1 MNLCKMFNFVRI
13 SGGFKN
19 KFVQAPILKL
29 TSDKLK
35 RQASRRDNMTF
46 KENEIYDLESYL
58 GVDKS
63 DHNLEDQIDSLID
76 QVKLFLND
84 QSDKNSFI
92 KDYNDWVKERIEYE
106 QASEQ
111 KG

>member
-1 MNLCKMFNFVRI
+1 
-13 SGGFKN
+13 
-19 KFVQAPILKL
+19 
-29 TSDKLK
+29 
-35 RQASRRDNMTF
+35 MTF
-46 KENEIYDLESYL
+46 KENETYDLESYL

-92 KDYNDWVKERIEYE
+92 EDYNDWVKERIEYE
-106 QASEQ
+106 R
-111 KG
+111 

>member
-1 MNLCKMFNFVRI
+1 M
-13 SGGFKN
+13 
-19 KFVQAPILKL
+19 Q
-29 TSDKLK
+29 
-35 RQASRRDNMTF
+35 F
-46 KENEIYDLESYL
+46 KENETWDLESYL

-92 KDYNDWVKERIEYE
+92 KDYNDWVKERIQIDDLFYNYE
-106 QASEQ
+106 
-111 KG
+111 K

>member
-1 MNLCKMFNFVRI
+1 MK
-13 SGGFKN
+13 
-19 KFVQAPILKL
+19 
-29 TSDKLK
+29 
-35 RQASRRDNMTF
+35 F

-92 KDYNDWVKERIEYE
+92 KDYNNWVEERIE
-106 QASEQ
+106 SEE
-111 KG
+111 

>member
-1 MNLCKMFNFVRI
+1 
-13 SGGFKN
+13 
-19 KFVQAPILKL
+19 
-29 TSDKLK
+29 
-35 RQASRRDNMTF
+35 MTF

-63 DHNLEDQIDSLID
+63 DHNLEDQIDNLVNEIKLLID
-76 QVKLFLND
+76 N
-84 QSDKNSFI
+84 KNHKKDFI
-92 KDYNDWVKERIEYE
+92 ENYNYWVEERIEYE

>member
-1 MNLCKMFNFVRI
+1 ME
-13 SGGFKN
+13 
-19 KFVQAPILKL
+19 LKEHE
-29 TSDKLK
+29 T
-35 RQASRRDNMTF
+35 
-46 KENEIYDLESYL
+46 YDLESYL

-92 KDYNDWVKERIEYE
+92 EDYNNWVEERIE
-106 QASEQ
+106 SEE
-111 KG
+111 

>member
-1 MNLCKMFNFVRI
+1 
-13 SGGFKN
+13 
-19 KFVQAPILKL
+19 
-29 TSDKLK
+29 
-35 RQASRRDNMTF
+35 MTF
-46 KENEIYDLESYL
+46 KENETYDLESYL

-63 DHNLEDQIDSLID
+63 DHNLEDQIDILID

>member
-1 MNLCKMFNFVRI
+1 
-13 SGGFKN
+13 
-19 KFVQAPILKL
+19 
-29 TSDKLK
+29 
-35 RQASRRDNMTF
+35 MTF
-46 KENEIYDLESYL
+46 KENETYDLESYL

-106 QASEQ
+106 R
-111 KG
+111 

>member
-1 MNLCKMFNFVRI
+1 ME
-13 SGGFKN
+13 
-19 KFVQAPILKL
+19 LKEHE
-29 TSDKLK
+29 TW
-35 RQASRRDNMTF
+35 
-46 KENEIYDLESYL
+46 DLESYL

-92 KDYNDWVKERIEYE
+92 KDYNDWVKERIQYE
-106 QASEQ
+106 
-111 KG
+111 K

>member
-1 MNLCKMFNFVRI
+1 MK
-13 SGGFKN
+13 
-19 KFVQAPILKL
+19 
-29 TSDKLK
+29 
-35 RQASRRDNMTF
+35 F

-63 DHNLEDQIDSLID
+63 DHNLEDQIDNLVNEIKLLID
-76 QVKLFLND
+76 KENHKKD
-84 QSDKNSFI
+84 FI
-92 KDYNDWVKERIEYE
+92 ENYNYWVEERIEYE

>member
-1 MNLCKMFNFVRI
+1 ME
-13 SGGFKN
+13 
-19 KFVQAPILKL
+19 LKEHE
-29 TSDKLK
+29 TW
-35 RQASRRDNMTF
+35 
-46 KENEIYDLESYL
+46 DLESYL

-92 KDYNDWVKERIEYE
+92 KDYNDWVEERIK
-106 QASEQ
+106 SES
-111 KG
+111 KWLK

>member
-1 MNLCKMFNFVRI
+1 
-13 SGGFKN
+13 
-19 KFVQAPILKL
+19 
-29 TSDKLK
+29 
-35 RQASRRDNMTF
+35 MTF
-46 KENEIYDLESYL
+46 KENETYDLESYL

-92 KDYNDWVKERIEYE
+92 KDYNNWVDYPTILLFFLLI
-106 QASEQ
+106 
-111 KG
+111 

>member
-1 MNLCKMFNFVRI
+1 ME
-13 SGGFKN
+13 
-19 KFVQAPILKL
+19 LKEHE
-29 TSDKLK
+29 T
-35 RQASRRDNMTF
+35 
-46 KENEIYDLESYL
+46 YDLESYL

-92 KDYNDWVKERIEYE
+92 EDYNNWVQERKDFEKINH
-106 QASEQ
+106 
-111 KG
+111 K

>member
-1 MNLCKMFNFVRI
+1 
-13 SGGFKN
+13 
-19 KFVQAPILKL
+19 
-29 TSDKLK
+29 
-35 RQASRRDNMTF
+35 MTI

-63 DHNLEDQIDSLID
+63 DHNLEDQIDNLVNEIKLLIE
-76 QVKLFLND
+76 N
-84 QSDKNSFI
+84 KNHKKDFI
-92 KDYNDWVKERIEYE
+92 ENYNYWVEERIEYQ